1 MMMPIK
7 LGKEMRRR
15 DKEAILSKAQ
25 AENRGRDE
33 ADLEAQRKGAW
44 IAYLVGITGMIA
56 VNVINGIVLKTVSHG
71 PNFMICLMA
80 AVAFFVKYGM
90 LKKKHELVIACVYG
104 GLALMFLVFWLLQLL
119 KVW

>member
-1 MMMPIK
+1 M
-7 LGKEMRRR
+7 

-56 VNVINGIVLKTVSHG
+56 VNVINGVVLKTVNHG
-71 PNFMICLMA
+71 PNFIICLMA
-80 AVAFFVKYGM
+80 AAAFFIKYRM
-90 LKKKHELVIACVYG
+90 LKKKHELIVAIIYG
-104 GLALMFLVFWLLQLL
+104 GLALMFLAFWLLQLT